1 MLLLPVSVQ
10 ADDKTTAVIGHV
22 ISETIKGTDID
33 VSYIME
39 KELEGAAH
47 KFLIEATSILQMYL
61 PVILEGVAADLRLKA
76 DKEYKCRLLEN
87 GGMDDGCN
95 QFNKRN
101 ATNHLCFCATRTI
114 NSYYGLYG
122 NGFIFTQRGQK

>member
-1 MLLLPVSVQ
+1 MKKFIILLLLLLPVSVQ
-10 ADDKTTAVIGHV
+10 ANDKTTVVVGHV

-33 VSYIME
+33 ISYIME

-61 PVILEGVAADLRLKA
+61 PAILEGVAADLRLKA

-95 QFNKRN
+95 
-101 ATNHLCFCATRTI
+101 
-114 NSYYGLYG
+114 
-122 NGFIFTQRGQK
+122 

>member
-10 ADDKTTAVIGHV
+10 ANDKTTVVVGHI

-33 VSYIME
+33 ISYIME

-61 PVILEGVAADLRLKA
+61 PAILEGVAADLRLKA

-87 GGMDDGCN
+87 GGMNDGCN
-95 QFNKRN
+95 
-101 ATNHLCFCATRTI
+101 
-114 NSYYGLYG
+114 
-122 NGFIFTQRGQK
+122 

>member
-1 MLLLPVSVQ
+1 MKKLIILLMLLLPVSVQ

-61 PVILEGVAADLRLKA
+61 PAILEGVAADLRLKA

-87 GGMDDGCN
+87 GGMNDGCN
-95 QFNKRN
+95 
-101 ATNHLCFCATRTI
+101 
-114 NSYYGLYG
+114 
-122 NGFIFTQRGQK
+122 